1 MKTHAV
7 CPKCGSGEIAVSG
20 GSGRQGHNVILTGWT
35 YLSAVACEQYIC
47 LGCGY
52 VEQYVRE
59 SAGLET
65 IAGKLPSHR
74 GSENEA

>member
-7 CPKCGSGEIAVSG
+7 CPKCGSGEIAVSD
-20 GSGRQGHNVILTGWT
+20 GSGTHNVILTGKT

-52 VEQYVRE
+52 VEQYVRDR
-59 SAGLET
+59 AGLET